1 MKPFKSF
8 LASQLE
14 EYTLYRS
21 SIGFTNSNLKS
32 QLHTFDRYIREKEA
46 DWDTFTPAF
55 FLKLRKQLKGDPL
68 TANGILSAI
77 RGFFQ
82 YLLRKGI
89 YEENPLQDIPPHAEN
104 AYIPFVFSPH
114 EIEQMLRSIQKRLR
128 KTSELFLKDLSI
140 YVATLLLARCGMRI
154 SEPLRLRLEH
164 YRSKEGT
171 IYIEKTKFS
180 KDRLIPVPITAINE
194 INNYLSVRNALMG
207 KDQNPYLFPGTNG
220 KQVSANSIYP
230 VFHQAIEDIGI
241 DQPRRII
248 ANTTFGAPIVHSL
261 RHSFAI
267 NTLKRIR
274 DHGKSPQN
282 ALPILAAYMGHT
294 KYRYTAV
301 YLKVLDAGHR
311 QGLVDFAI
319 SRQEEI

>member
-1 MKPFKSF
+1 MKPFESF
-8 LASQLE
+8 MISELE
-14 EYTLYRS
+14 EYILYRA
-21 SIGFTNSNLKS
+21 SIGFTNSSLKS
-32 QLHTFDRYIREKEA
+32 HLHTFDQYIKEKEA
-46 DWDTFTPAF
+46 GWDTLTPAF
-55 FLKLRKQLKGDPL
+55 FLKLRKELKGDPR
-68 TANGILSAI
+68 TINGILSAI

-114 EIEQMLRSIQKRLR
+114 EIEHMLCSIQKKLR
-128 KTSELFLKDLSI
+128 KTPEHFLKDLSI
-140 YVATLLLARCGMRI
+140 YVAILLVARCGMRI

-194 INNYLSVRNALMG
+194 ISNYLSVRNALMG
-207 KDQNPYLFPGTNG
+207 KDQNQYLFPGTND
-220 KQVSANSIYP
+220 KRLPVNSIYP
-230 VFHQAIEDIGI
+230 VFHQAVKDIGI

-248 ANTTFGAPIVHSL
+248 ANTTFGAPTVHSL
-261 RHSFAI
+261 KHSFAI
-267 NTLKRIR
+267 NTLKRIN
-274 DHGKSPQN
+274 DQKKSPQN

-301 YLKVLDAGHR
+301 YLKVLDAEHR

>member
-1 MKPFKSF
+1 MKPFESF
-8 LASQLE
+8 MALELE
-14 EYTLYRS
+14 EYILYRS
-21 SIGFTNSNLKS
+21 SIGFTDSSLKS
-32 QLHTFDRYIREKEA
+32 HLHTFDRYIREKEA
-46 DWDTFTPAF
+46 DRDVLTSAF
-55 FLKLRKQLKGDPL
+55 FLELRKELKGNPR
-68 TANGILSAI
+68 TVNGILSAI

-89 YEENPLQDIPPHAEN
+89 YKENPLQDIPPHAEN

-114 EIEQMLRSIQKRLR
+114 EIEQLLDSIQKRLR
-128 KTSELFLKDLSI
+128 KTPEHFLKDLSI
-140 YVATLLLARCGMRI
+140 YIAILLLARCGMRI

-171 IYIEKTKFS
+171 IYIKKTKFS
-180 KDRLIPVPITAINE
+180 KDRLIPVPIAAINE
-194 INNYLSVRNALMG
+194 TSNYLSVRNTLMG
-207 KDQNPYLFPGTNG
+207 KEQNPYLFPRTNG
-220 KQVSANSIYP
+220 NRLSINSIYP
-230 VFHQAIEDIGI
+230 VFHQSVKDIGI

-248 ANTTFGAPIVHSL
+248 ANTTFGAPTVHSL

-267 NTLKRIR
+267 NTLKRIS
-274 DHGKSPQN
+274 DQGKSPQN

-301 YLKVLDAGHR
+301 YLKVLDAEHR
-311 QGLVDFAI
+311 QGLVDFAV

>member
-1 MKPFKSF
+1 MKPFESF
-8 LASQLE
+8 IASQLD
-14 EYTLYRS
+14 EYILYRR
-21 SIGFTNSNLKS
+21 SIGFTNGNLTS
-32 QLHTFDRYIREKEA
+32 QLHAFDRYIRKKEA
-46 DWDTFTPAF
+46 NWDTFTPAF
-55 FLKLRKQLKGDPL
+55 FLKLRKELKGDPR
-68 TANGILSAI
+68 TVNGILSVI

-104 AYIPFVFSPH
+104 AYIPFIFSLH
-114 EIEQMLRSIQKRLR
+114 EIEQMLRSIQKKLR
-128 KTSELFLKDLSI
+128 KTPKHFLKDLSI

-164 YRSKEGT
+164 YRSREGT

-180 KDRLIPVPITAINE
+180 KDRLIPIPITVINE
-194 INNYLSVRNALMG
+194 MSNYLSVRNTLMG

-220 KQVSANSIYP
+220 KQISANSIYP
-230 VFHQAIEDIGI
+230 GFHQAIEDIGI

-248 ANTTFGAPIVHSL
+248 ANTTFGAPTVHSL

-267 NTLKRIR
+267 NTLKRIN
-274 DHGKSPQN
+274 DQKKSPQN

-301 YLKVLDAGHR
+301 YLKVLDAEQR

-319 SRQEEI
+319 SRQENI